1 MLTFSQNCIPKNQP
15 TSLNEKSITQPPL
28 TSPAA
33 THSTIIQKSHTIVTA
48 TEISAEA
55 MSRDQKR

>member
-1 MLTFSQNCIPKNQP
+1 MLTFSQNFIPKNQL

-28 TSPAA
+28 TAPAA